1 MSLCEKELCT
11 GPSGCGHPRHE
22 HTGTH
27 VKGSRTACR
36 HRLAQ
41 GRGTCA
47 CTQFK
52 GIRTGSPDPK
62 KSVEASHG

>member
-1 MSLCEKELCT
+1 MSLHGKMLCT

-27 VKGSRTACR
+27 VEGSRSACR

-41 GRGTCA
+41 GRGVCA
-47 CTQFK
+47 CTRFK
-52 GIRTGSPDPK
+52 EVQDDSSGSK
-62 KSVEASHG
+62 RRMEAAHG

>member
-1 MSLCEKELCT
+1 MSLYEKMLCE

-27 VKGSRTACR
+27 VKGTKTACR

-41 GRGTCA
+41 GRGVCA
-47 CTQFK
+47 CTGFK
-52 GIRTGSPDPK
+52 GNRVDSSDSK
-62 KSVEASHG
+62 KPVEVSRG

>member
-1 MSLCEKELCT
+1 MSLYDKELCT

-27 VKGSRTACR
+27 VRGTRTACR
-36 HRLAQ
+36 HKLAQ

-47 CTQFK
+47 CTEFK
-52 GIRTGSPDPK
+52 GVRTDSPVSK
-62 KSVEASHG
+62 RVTEAARG

>member
-1 MSLCEKELCT
+1 MSLHEKTLCT

-36 HRLAQ
+36 HKLAQ
-41 GRGTCA
+41 GRGVCA
-47 CTQFK
+47 CTEFK
-52 GIRTGSPDPK
+52 GVHTDS
-62 KSVEASHG
+62 SVSERALEAARG

>member
-1 MSLCEKELCT
+1 MSLHEKMLCT

-27 VKGSRTACR
+27 LKGSRTACR
-36 HRLAQ
+36 HKLAQ

-47 CTQFK
+47 CTEFRE
-52 GIRTGSPDPK
+52 IRTRSSD
-62 KSVEASHG
+62 SNRTLEAARG

>member
-1 MSLCEKELCT
+1 MSLFEKMLCT
-11 GPSGCGHPRHE
+11 GPTGCGHPRHE
-22 HTGTH
+22 HTGNH
-27 VKGSRTACR
+27 LKGTRTACR

-52 GIRTGSPDPK
+52 EVHTASSGSEGA
-62 KSVEASHG
+62 VEAT

>member
-1 MSLCEKELCT
+1 MSLYEKMVCT
-11 GPSGCGHPRHE
+11 GPSGCGHPRYE

-27 VKGSRTACR
+27 EKGSRTACR
-36 HRLAQ
+36 HRLAN

-52 GIRTGSPDPK
+52 EIRTGS
-62 KSVEASHG
+62 SVPNPAKEAVDA

>member
-1 MSLCEKELCT
+1 MSLHEKTLCT

-36 HRLAQ
+36 HKLAQ
-41 GRGTCA
+41 GRGVCA
-47 CTQFK
+47 CTEFK
-52 GIRTGSPDPK
+52 GVRTDSPVSKRTP
-62 KSVEASHG
+62 EAARG